1 MALPIFFC
9 LLDIPEYLER
19 FAIPGGGLVV
29 EGVEIVV
36 ALVILV
42 ALGFIDALVI

>member
-1 MALPIFFC
+1 MALPSFC
-9 LLDIPEYLER
+9 FDGYSGISGVLRYS
-19 FAIPGGGLVV
+19 GGGLVV
-29 EGVEIVV
+29 DGVEIIV